1 MKVLI
6 VKTSALGDVVHAL
19 PVLVYLKSAGRD
31 IQIDW
36 LVEEAFAP
44 LLADHPLVNRVI
56 ALRTK
61 AWRRAGFFFTFSGAW
76 QVIRRL
82 RRQGYDRVLDLQGNS
97 KSGFFTLFAGA
108 SKRFGFDRNG
118 VREWPNLL
126 ATTCR
131 VGLCAGDQHVSR
143 RALAIAR
150 AAVPGGSDER
160 WAGPLH
166 VNAAAAGR
174 VARHLKGLGLAPHAE
189 HPLIVLHYG
198 TTWST
203 KRWRLA
209 FWQELAVRLISAL
222 NAKVLLTWGTE
233 AEKKAATAIAAAT
246 AQQALIWPKR
256 PLPDLLALLGSVDLV
271 VGCDTGPVH
280 IAAAAGTP
288 TVSIYRATDALR
300 NGPRGPK
307 HRGLQAPLGCSPCL
321 RKQCERDERCS
332 GSVSVDS
339 VFSAVKA
346 SLDP

>member
-19 PVLVYLKSAGRD
+19 PVLAYLKSAGPD

-36 LVEEAFAP
+36 LVEEAIAP
-44 LLADHPLVNRVI
+44 LLADHPLLNSVI
-56 ALRTK
+56 VLRTK
-61 AWRRAGFFFTFSGAW
+61 AWRRAGFFPAISGAW
-76 QVIRRL
+76 QTLGCL
-82 RRQGYDRVLDLQGNS
+82 RRQTYDRVLDLQGNS
-97 KSGFFTLFAGA
+97 KSGFFTRFCGA
-108 SKRFGFDRNG
+108 PKRFGFDRSG

-126 ATTCR
+126 ATTHR
-131 VGLCAGDQHVSR
+131 IGLCAGDQHVSR

-150 AAVPGGSDER
+150 AAAPGGSDER

-174 VARHLKGLGLAPHAE
+174 VANHLKGLGVEPHGE
-189 HPLIVLHYG
+189 RPLIVLHYG
-198 TTWST
+198 TTWPT
-203 KRWRLA
+203 KRWRLS
-209 FWQELAVRLISAL
+209 FWQELAVRLIRAL
-222 NAKVLLTWGTE
+222 NAKLLLTWGTE
-233 AEKKAATAIAAAT
+233 AEKEAAAAIAAAT
-246 AQQALIWPKR
+246 ARQALMWPKR
-256 PLPDLLALLGSVDLV
+256 PLPDLVALLGSVDLV

-300 NGPRGPK
+300 NGPRGPR
-307 HRGLQAPLGCSPCL
+307 HRCLQAPLGCSPCL
-321 RKQCERDERCS
+321 RKQCERDQRCS

-346 SLDP
+346 NLDI